1 MLDSKTFV
9 SSDMSAKVSQ
19 GVTTVVTGNCG
30 ISLAPLTLTRAPP
43 PPLDL
48 IGDERDYC
56 FGRFADYRLRGVQC
70 ALHPAL
76 YERSLRG
83 SLLARRVRTLL
94 ATLRLV
100 RMRPGLSAAPLGTK
114 YSSVFS
120 YLLFGVLLRAV
131 PKGTDMIFAPQAGK
145 LIS

>member
-1 MLDSKTFV
+1 MRHVSGGQIFV
-9 SSDMSAKVSQ
+9 KIDIEGYEYRIPAE
-19 GVTTVVTGNCG
+19 
-30 ISLAPLTLTRAPP
+30 I
-43 PPLDL
+43 
-48 IGDERDYC
+48 
-56 FGRFADYRLRGVQC
+56 GRFADYRLRGVQC

-120 YLLFGVLLRAV
+120 YLLFGVLFRAI
-131 PKGTDMIFAPQAGK
+131 PKGIDMIFAPRQE
-145 LIS
+145 S